1 MIRASMR
8 ASGVRSGRCIQ
19 GAINRS
25 QTMILETEVAAFLP
39 PPSRVR
45 SYQNFRREG
54 RGEFQLGRD
63 KVGGGRAIVFLRV
76 AF

>member
-8 ASGVRSGRCIQ
+8 ASGVRSGRCTQ

-63 KVGGGRAIVFLRV
+63 KEEGERLCSFVWPSN
-76 AF
+76 